1 MKKLALL
8 LLLLPLSAFALP
20 PTQAHVIKTQIIVPA
35 NSTSPEVF
43 VPLSG
48 NKLQSIKICTS
59 FDSPVK
65 NVQLKAELPGLWFGS
80 VTNDCTTLDD
90 VGSVVL
96 PEDAELR
103 LICRNFDPI
112 KRTCRVKVVY
122 YTKD

>member
-8 LLLLPLSAFALP
+8 LLLLPLSALAELP
-20 PTQAHVIKTQIIVPA
+20 IQAHVVKTQILVPA
-35 NSTSPEVF
+35 NATSPEIF
-43 VPLSG
+43 VPLAG

-96 PEDAELR
+96 PEDTELR
-103 LICRNFDPI
+103 LVCRNFDAV
-112 KRTCRVKVVY
+112 KRTCRIKVVY
-122 YTKD
+122 YTTD